1 MPNSLVLS
9 SPQDSRLC
17 QVTSELEVRQN
28 RSKSHRKPP
37 EKPECWKHAQFFSTP
52 LPTPAPRRG
61 HQAVSTSVCC
71 IMGPVEQQDATK
83 FSFVLGD
90 TQASRICHAPPVF
103 KDGET
108 EIHSS
113 GHPLKSHN
121 FGCTPNSFHPQ
132 GEVRSWEFLL
142 LFPTE
147 LQGGTMASEG
157 VLVQTF
163 TFVLS
168 GTFSW
173 QLSPSCAS
181 LSLGQGCGA

>member
-1 MPNSLVLS
+1 
-9 SPQDSRLC
+9 
-17 QVTSELEVRQN
+17 
-28 RSKSHRKPP
+28 
-37 EKPECWKHAQFFSTP
+37 
-52 LPTPAPRRG
+52 
-61 HQAVSTSVCC
+61 
-71 IMGPVEQQDATK
+71 MGPLEQQDATK

-90 TQASRICHAPPVF
+90 TQASRICHVPPVF

-147 LQGGTMASEG
+147 LQGGTMASDG

-181 LSLGQGCGA
+181 LSLGQGCGAWLPQILLLAPIQLVSHSPEVQWPLNWICAFLTKGTWSVYSCSITLLHEGRRIWSFLFHHLADLYTVIF